1 MSYVKPKQQRALE
14 TEQKFLDA
22 LDECLKSKSYSE
34 TSINDIADVAG
45 LHRGA
50 FINRF
55 GSKQEALFQLYSR
68 YADRA
73 SAVLQAIESRLDAFS
88 SLNEVCVH
96 MSHELERIQ
105 LLDFSANRAMNEFF
119 LSELKTD
126 PQTIRIFKETVAL
139 MKQVQHKFLPLGS
152 FTDTGAYAGA
162 QILVTSNYFY
172 VLNAMP
178 ALPRDREVRHGLIGQ
193 WISQALVL

>member
-1 MSYVKPKQQRALE
+1 MSYVKPKQQRAIE

-22 LDECLKSKSYSE
+22 LDACLKSKSYSE
-34 TSINDIADVAG
+34 TSINDIAQAAD

-73 SAVLQAIESRLDAFS
+73 SAVLETIGSRLSAFPSLDA
-88 SLNEVCVH
+88 LCMH
-96 MSHELERIQ
+96 MSEELERIQ
-105 LLDFSANRAMNEFF
+105 LVDFSANRAMNEFF

-139 MKQVQHKFLPLGS
+139 MKHIQAHFLPMRS

-162 QILVTSNYFY
+162 QILVSANYFY

-178 ALPRDREVRHGLIGQ
+178 ALPRDPKVRHGLIGR
-193 WISQALVL
+193 WITQALVL